1 MDFIPGDQYRIDVVG
16 ADGKLLVDSW
26 SSCIKTDI
34 VSDND
39 TLMVDTAN
47 EKLYG
52 PLVGNLE
59 DISGNIIVDTENS
72 IVTANLMGNLFNN
85 DNELVLDSDSKAFY
99 GDVFGNILDTN
110 GECIVDTQNSS
121 IRADYFEGRFYG
133 EFHGTLITD
142 DSLNSNPE
150 TNFIGNLY
158 GNVIDP
164 VTLETII
171 DTSLK
176 KTKILGTNKQI
187 QIGDNDHEIHAV
199 GKLLSYKLLRDTQL
213 DPAIIYRTFKG
224 NNFLS
229 TVSETF
235 EPNEVFVAHTSY
247 AYHENEF
254 RDSGIYGFAMDNGTV
269 NDYMPSKFFISVS
282 DGVKMPSAITSTR
295 LELDGKG
302 ILSVPVLQ
310 ARGINLAQR
319 DSLPT
324 KAGMIVFNESSK
336 KFQGF
341 DGNKWIDLH

>member
-26 SSCIKTDI
+26 SSCIKSDI

-72 IVTANLMGNLFNN
+72 IVAANLVGDLFNN
-85 DNELVLDSDSKAFY
+85 DNELVLDSTGKAFY

-142 DSLNSNPE
+142 DSLNSNAE

-171 DTSLK
+171 DTSLQT
-176 KTKILGTNKQI
+176 TKILGTNKQI
-187 QIGDNDHEIHAV
+187 QIGDNDHDIHAV
-199 GKLLSYKLLRDTQL
+199 SKTLVFNLLRDTQL
-213 DPAIIYRTFKG
+213 NSSVVYKTFKG
-224 NNFLS
+224 NDFLS
-229 TVSETF
+229 TVSEKF
-235 EPNEVFVAHTSY
+235 EADEVFVAHLTM
-247 AYHENEF
+247 AYHENKF
-254 RDSGIYGFAMDNGTV
+254 RDAGTYGFAMDNGTV

-319 DSLPT
+319 DSLPV
-324 KAGMIVFNESSK
+324 KAGMIVFNESIK

-341 DGNKWIDLH
+341 DGTSWVDLH